1 MISKE
6 VIEKFKSLYQKK
18 YDVVLTDEE
27 ATEMTTSF
35 LNLMRVLIYPK
46 SKPSPIES
54 YQEGEETSETSRL

>member
-18 YDVVLTDEE
+18 YDVMLTDEE

-35 LNLMRVLIYPK
+35 LNLMKVLIYPK
-46 SKPSPIES
+46 SKPTPIEFN
-54 YQEGEETSETSRL
+54 QEGEETSETSRL